1 GYVKVTIEDF
11 SLSLLVNTNPVVIG
25 DPVTLQT
32 ASSLPYQ
39 VLSWKPLALFG
50 NQTSYHQQ
58 ITPPFSADVMVI
70 GKTAIGCKDT
80 ARMQLMV
87 LINGLHVP
95 AAFTPNRDGENDLL
109 QVIGTN
115 VKNIDFKVF
124 NRWGELMF
132 VTRNPAE
139 GWNGRYKGVL
149 QPAGVYVY
157 LLSAVMQD
165 GTTVN
170 KKGTVMLLY

>member
-1 GYVKVTIEDF
+1 
-11 SLSLLVNTNPVVIG
+11 
-25 DPVTLQT
+25 
-32 ASSLPYQ
+32 
-39 VLSWKPLALFG
+39 
-50 NQTSYHQQ
+50 
-58 ITPPFSADVMVI
+58 
-70 GKTAIGCKDT
+70 
-80 ARMQLMV
+80 
-87 LINGLHVP
+87 
-95 AAFTPNRDGENDLL
+95 
-109 QVIGTN
+109 

-170 KKGTVMLLY
+170 KKGTVMLLH